1 MSDIDRNINSQLI
14 NKNPKL
20 IQKGNFHL
28 AEKETNTSI
37 ELPISQTGLYYIKL
51 NSQTEVGIVSV
62 LVSDILAD
70 IDLVN
75 SATNNFQ
82 TIFPVLTTNALTII
96 INRNDYTGEI
106 NGTYEVGVY

>member
-14 NKNPKL
+14 NKNPKM

-28 AEKETNTSI
+28 TKAENYTSI
-37 ELPISQTGLYYIKL
+37 ALPISQTGLYYIKL
-51 NSQTEVGIVSV
+51 DSQTDVAVVSV
-62 LVSDILAD
+62 FVSDILSD

-75 SATNNFQ
+75 SAINNFQ
-82 TIFPVLTTNALTII
+82 AIFPVLTTNTLTITV
-96 INRNDYTGEI
+96 NRNDYTGEI